1 MKVSDAMTT
10 EVVTVTADTSLK
22 KAAAVM
28 LERGISGLPVVEGD
42 RVLGVLSETDILFK
56 ERTRPERHGL
66 VDWLV
71 HYAEDPPAAKLDA
84 RTAGEAMT
92 SPAVTVPSGRV
103 VADAAALMLDSGIDR
118 LPVVD
123 SGRLVGIMTRS
134 DLVRVFTRTDNEL
147 EQEIRKVVA
156 RGTMWADPS
165 SVTVSVTDGE
175 VVIEGHV
182 ETETSAELIRTYAL
196 GVPGVLSVETK
207 LTWPTEARERAK
219 DALVG

>member
-134 DLVRVFTRTDNEL
+134 DLVRVFTRTDNEI
-147 EQEIRKVVA
+147 EQEVRKVVA